1 MAKHTELT
9 DSQWRRVKAR
19 LADNVSVAQIA
30 RDMGLK
36 PVNLSRLLK
45 AHGVDPRLYRFKMSK
60 GHWPV
65 ARREA
70 EAGR

>member
-1 MAKHTELT
+1 MAKTELT
-9 DSQWRRVKAR
+9 ELQWRRVKAR

-30 RDMGLK
+30 RDMGLR
-36 PVNLSRLLK
+36 PALLFELMRVQ
-45 AHGVDPRLYRFKMSK
+45 GIDPRLYRFKMSK